1 MCVRVFLAEDAEIM
15 RRAIR
20 NILSEREDIKIVGE
34 AATLSEVIQKMAEL
48 QPDEIVF
55 DLHMAD
61 GEKDPLPA
69 GPKILAISFAND
81 DEAKLLAERIGA
93 SVLLDKLELANELI
107 PAILE
112 LAPVGS
118 RPS

>member
-15 RRAIR
+15 RRAIH
-20 NILSEREDIKIVGE
+20 NLLSKREDIKVVGE

-69 GPKILAISFAND
+69 G
-81 DEAKLLAERIGA
+81 R
-93 SVLLDKLELANELI
+93 
-107 PAILE
+107 
-112 LAPVGS
+112 
-118 RPS
+118 R